1 LNRTGRP
8 ESGILE
14 TTLAGSGIF
23 IATYDL
29 AAISVALLV
38 LGKAWKLNGFEL
50 SLLGSAALFGAI
62 TGSAVA
68 GIFADRFGRRA
79 LLVGDFIAYVA
90 ASIGSAFSPDFSWLF
105 FFRFIVGIGI
115 GADFAVVFP
124 YISEIRSAGT
134 RGRNM
139 ATVMMAANFGMIIAY
154 GLGGLFLGA
163 GGQGWRIVLLAG
175 GLMAIP
181 VIFMR
186 GRISES
192 AVWKRSRLP
201 HMRDI
206 LAGFHREDFR
216 KIAVSSAAWFSYQ
229 VSDQG
234 LSVFLPLLLLTTLG
248 TDNSISSYGSL
259 LVKSVTIPAAV
270 VTVILIDRIGR
281 KPLQIS
287 GFLGRAVPLMALAII
302 MLYFGGKYG
311 FLEIGL
317 LLSAYFFGAMGPD
330 KTIVI
335 SPAEQFG
342 TQIRATGQGIAE
354 SIGRAGGL
362 AGVLGYGILSA
373 IYGPWAGIMYFGIFA
388 VAGLLVSLA
397 MKETGPMAIG
407 SRKITEDISWY
418 GK

>member
-1 LNRTGRP
+1 MNSGGRS
-8 ESGILE
+8 EGGILE
-14 TTLAGSGIF
+14 TILAGSGIF

-38 LGKAWKLNGFEL
+38 LGRAWDLNGFEL
-50 SLLGSAALFGAI
+50 SILGSSALFGAI
-62 TGSAVA
+62 AGSAAA

-90 ASIGSAFSPDFSWLF
+90 ASVGSAFSTDFAWLF
-105 FFRFIVGIGI
+105 AFRFVVGIGI

-124 YISEIRSAGT
+124 YISEIKSAGT

-154 GLGGLFLGA
+154 GLGGIFLGSGA
-163 GGQGWRIVLLAG
+163 QGWRIVLLAG
-175 GLMAIP
+175 GLMAVP

-186 GRISES
+186 SRISES
-192 AVWKRSRLP
+192 ASWKRSRLP

-206 LAGFHREDFR
+206 LSGFHREDIK

-259 LVKSVTIPAAV
+259 LVKSVTIPAAI
-270 VTVILIDRIGR
+270 VTVVLIDRIGR

-287 GFLGRAVPLMALAII
+287 GFLGRAVPLIALAAI
-302 MLYFGGKYG
+302 MVYTGGKYG

-317 LLSAYFFGAMGPD
+317 LLAAYFFGAMGPD

-342 TQIRATGQGIAE
+342 TEIRATGQGIAE
-354 SIGRAGGL
+354 SIGRTGGL
-362 AGVLGYGILSA
+362 AGVIGYGILSA

-388 VAGLLVSLA
+388 VAGFLVSLA
-397 MKETGPMAIG
+397 MKETGPVAAG
-407 SRKITEDISWY
+407 DRKIVDDTAWY
-418 GK
+418 WK

>member
-1 LNRTGRP
+1 MNRGRRS
-8 ESGILE
+8 EGGVLE
-14 TTLAGSGIF
+14 TILAGSGIF

-38 LGKAWKLNGFEL
+38 LRRAWSLNGFEL
-50 SLLGSAALFGAI
+50 SILGSAALFGAI
-62 TGSAVA
+62 AGSATA

-90 ASIGSAFSPDFSWLF
+90 ASVGSAFSPDFSWLF
-105 FFRFIVGIGI
+105 AFRFIVGIGI

-124 YISEIRSAGT
+124 YISEIKTAGT

-154 GLGGLFLGA
+154 GLGGVFLGA
-163 GGQGWRIVLLAG
+163 GSQGWRIVLLAG
-175 GLMAIP
+175 GLMAVP

-186 GRISES
+186 SRISES
-192 AVWKRSRLP
+192 ASWKRSRLP

-206 LAGFHREDFR
+206 LAGFRRDDIK

-259 LVKSVTIPAAV
+259 LVKSVTIPAAI

-287 GFLGRAVPLMALAII
+287 GFLGRAVPLIALSAI
-302 MLYFGGKYG
+302 MVYTGGKYG

-317 LLSAYFFGAMGPD
+317 LLAAYFFGAMGPD

-342 TQIRATGQGIAE
+342 TEIRATGQGIAE
-354 SIGRAGGL
+354 SIGRTGGL

-388 VAGLLVSLA
+388 VAGFLVSTI
-397 MKETGPMAIG
+397 MKETGPMAT
-407 SRKITEDISWY
+407 RDRTLAEDTSWS

>member
-1 LNRTGRP
+1 M
-8 ESGILE
+8 
-14 TTLAGSGIF
+14 
-23 IATYDL
+23 
-29 AAISVALLV
+29 
-38 LGKAWKLNGFEL
+38 
-50 SLLGSAALFGAI
+50 
-62 TGSAVA
+62 AV
-68 GIFADRFGRRA
+68 
-79 LLVGDFIAYVA
+79 
-90 ASIGSAFSPDFSWLF
+90 
-105 FFRFIVGIGI
+105 
-115 GADFAVVFP
+115 
-124 YISEIRSAGT
+124 
-134 RGRNM
+134 
-139 ATVMMAANFGMIIAY
+139 
-154 GLGGLFLGA
+154 
-163 GGQGWRIVLLAG
+163 
-175 GLMAIP
+175 P

-186 GRISES
+186 SRISES
-192 AVWKRSRLP
+192 VAWKRSRLP
-201 HMRDI
+201 RVRDI
-206 LAGFHREDFR
+206 LAGFNR
-216 KIAVSSAAWFSYQ
+216 KDLRNIAVASAAWFSYQ

-270 VTVILIDRIGR
+270 VTIILIDRIGR

-317 LLSAYFFGAMGPD
+317 LLAAYFFGALGPD

-342 TQIRATGQGIAE
+342 TGIRATGQGIAE

-373 IYGPWAGIMYFGIFA
+373 LYGPWAGIMYFSIFA
-388 VAGLLVSLA
+388 TVGLLVSFA
-397 MKETGPMAIG
+397 MRETGPMATG
-407 SRKITEDISWY
+407 SRKIADDTSWY

>member
-1 LNRTGRP
+1 MNRIKEKEG
-8 ESGILE
+8 GVLE
-14 TTLAGSGIF
+14 TILAGSGIF

-38 LGKAWKLNGFEL
+38 LGKAWKLNGFDL

-62 TGSAVA
+62 AGSATA

-79 LLVGDFIAYVA
+79 MLVGDFIAYVA
-90 ASIGSAFSPDFSWLF
+90 ASIGSAFSPDFTWLF
-105 FFRFIVGIGI
+105 FFRFIVGAGI

-154 GLGGLFLGA
+154 GLGGLFLGT

-175 GLMAIP
+175 GLMAVP

-186 GRISES
+186 SRISES
-192 AVWKRSRLP
+192 SAWKRSRLP
-201 HMRDI
+201 RVRDI
-206 LAGFHREDFR
+206 LAGFNR
-216 KIAVSSAAWFSYQ
+216 KDLRNIAVASAAWFSYQ

-248 TDNSISSYGSL
+248 TD
-259 LVKSVTIPAAV
+259 
-270 VTVILIDRIGR
+270 
-281 KPLQIS
+281 
-287 GFLGRAVPLMALAII
+287 
-302 MLYFGGKYG
+302 
-311 FLEIGL
+311 
-317 LLSAYFFGAMGPD
+317 

-335 SPAEQFG
+335 SPTEQFG
-342 TQIRATGQGIAE
+342 TGIRATGHGIAE

-373 IYGPWAGIMYFGIFA
+373 LYGPWAGIMYFSIFA
-388 VAGLLVSLA
+388 TVGLLVSFA
-397 MKETGPMAIG
+397 MRETGPMATG
-407 SRKITEDISWY
+407 SRKITDDTSWY